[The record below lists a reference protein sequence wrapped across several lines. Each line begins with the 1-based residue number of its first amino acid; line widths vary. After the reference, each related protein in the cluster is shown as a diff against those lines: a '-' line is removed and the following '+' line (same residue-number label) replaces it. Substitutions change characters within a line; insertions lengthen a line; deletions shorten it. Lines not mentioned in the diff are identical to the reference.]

1 MYFISFFSCTL
12 LYSRDLIAAA
22 IKYFELQSPDDVP
35 KQNLPP
41 PQNANAKVK
50 KEWVYQ
56 SAMAILD
63 SYVMADIGKVHSKV
77 EGKILKK
84 EICIQIMHKS
94 SIIM

>member
-1 MYFISFFSCTL
+1 MTDAHC
-12 LYSRDLIAAA
+12 IAAT
-22 IKYFELQSPDDVP
+22 IKYFERQSPDDVL

-63 SYVMADIGKVHSKV
+63 SYVMADFGKVHSGV
-77 EGKILKK
+77 EGKILKE

-94 SIIM
+94 CMIM

>member
-1 MYFISFFSCTL
+1 MTDAHC
-12 LYSRDLIAAA
+12 IAAA

-50 KEWVYQ
+50 KEWVYH

-63 SYVMADIGKVHSKV
+63 SYVMADIGKVHSSV

-94 SIIM
+94 SMIM

>member
-1 MYFISFFSCTL
+1 MTDAHC
-12 LYSRDLIAAA
+12 IAAA
-22 IKYFELQSPDDVP
+22 IKYFVP

-63 SYVMADIGKVHSKV
+63 SYVMADFGKVHSGV

-94 SIIM
+94 CMIM